1 MHTHIHTYMYVY
13 TNTHTRSSLELSK
26 LNSLDSYH
34 DVQNVLQSM
43 DYNF

>member
-1 MHTHIHTYMYVY
+1 MYVY
-13 TNTHTRSSLELSK
+13 RNTHTRSSSELSK
-26 LNSLDSYH
+26 LNSQYSYY